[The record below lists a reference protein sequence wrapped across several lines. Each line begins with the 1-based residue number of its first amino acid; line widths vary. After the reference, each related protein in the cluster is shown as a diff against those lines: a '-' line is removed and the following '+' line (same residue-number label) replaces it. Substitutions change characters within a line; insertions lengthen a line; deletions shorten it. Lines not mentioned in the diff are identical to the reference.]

1 VKARWQAWSAR
12 FAALSLRERAMVAG
26 ATIFGIGIVGYSIG
40 VEPAL
45 LKIRNAEG
53 TVQSVQNEVA
63 PLQAQLAVLKAQ
75 GSDPDA
81 PNRARLERLRQ
92 QIAAAGQRLT
102 SFEAGMVPPQKMQG
116 FLEGLLSRN
125 RNIELLGLK
134 TLPVTQV
141 GATDEK
147 KPGPGAA
154 AAGQAPQPPAEAG
167 EGIYQHGVEIE
178 LAGSYNDLLNYLT
191 ELERMPQRVMWNR
204 VELKVD
210 KYPRNILTLRIYTLS
225 LDRKWLVV

>member
-1 VKARWQAWSAR
+1 MKARWQAWSAR

-26 ATIFGIGIVGYSIG
+26 AAIFGIGFVGYSFG
-40 VEPAL
+40 VEPVL
-45 LKIRNAEG
+45 LKIRGAARI
-53 TVQSVQNEVA
+53 VQSAQSEVA
-63 PLQAQLAVLKAQ
+63 PLEVQLAVLKAQ
-75 GSDPDA
+75 NSDPDT
-81 PNRARLERLRQ
+81 PNRARLEHLRQ
-92 QIAAAGQRLT
+92 QIAAASQRLA
-102 SFEAGMVPPQKMQG
+102 SFEAGMVPPQRMQG

-125 RNIELLGLK
+125 RNLELLGLK

-141 GATDEK
+141 GAADEK
-147 KPGPGAA
+147 KPGSGGA
-154 AAGQAPQPPAEAG
+154 AAGQGPQPPTEAG

-178 LAGSYNDLLNYLT
+178 LAGSYNDLLNYLI
-191 ELERMPQRVMWNR
+191 ELERMPQRVMWNK